1 MREKGVPEKYVK
13 IIQDMCNRVQT
24 HVQCSVGEMEKFP
37 VKVGLHQGSALS
49 PYLFN
54 LIMDVISAEVRD
66 KAPLSMLF
74 ADDIIL
80 SSSQH
85 ENVEKKLEEWRK
97 VMEDRGLKIS
107 RRKTEH
113 LQYNKEGDGCI
124 KLHDQELNRVKKF
137 RYLGLTLA
145 EDGELDAEVD
155 LRIQASWKNWR
166 KLSGVLCNRRLSSRL
181 KGMIFKTVVRP
192 TMTYGTETWII
203 KKSHKRRMDVAEM
216 KMLRWVQGVTRW
228 DKIKNED
235 I

>member
-13 IIQDMCNRVQT
+13 IIQDMYDRVQT
-24 HVQCSVGEMEKFP
+24 HVWCSVGETEKFP

-66 KAPLSMLF
+66 EAPLSMLF
-74 ADDIIL
+74 ANDIIL

-97 VMEDRGLKIS
+97 VMEERGLKIS

-124 KLHDQELNRVKKF
+124 RLQDQELN
-137 RYLGLTLA
+137 
-145 EDGELDAEVD
+145 
-155 LRIQASWKNWR
+155 
-166 KLSGVLCNRRLSSRL
+166 
-181 KGMIFKTVVRP
+181 
-192 TMTYGTETWII
+192 
-203 KKSHKRRMDVAEM
+203 
-216 KMLRWVQGVTRW
+216 
-228 DKIKNED
+228 
-235 I
+235 